1 MSSETAQLSPLYP
14 DDLTL
19 AAALK
24 DRETN
29 AGEEFVRR
37 FGSTAFAT
45 ARRFLQSDSDCEDA
59 VQESFLSA
67 VQSIGTFKGNSA
79 LGTWLHRIV
88 VNVCLMKLRSRAP
101 QPSLSIDALLPTF
114 DTSGRHMQAV
124 RRWKSAPDHRLLRE
138 ETRELVRRC
147 IDMLPDD
154 HRTVLIL
161 RDIEELSTQETAE
174 ILRATP
180 GIVKTRL
187 HRARQALRSL
197 LEPHFP

>member
-114 DTSGRHMQAV
+114 DTSGAPQAG
-124 RRWKSAPDHRLLRE
+124 SPS
-138 ETRELVRRC
+138 
-147 IDMLPDD
+147 M
-154 HRTVLIL
+154 
-161 RDIEELSTQETAE
+161 E
-174 ILRATP
+174 IGSRP
-180 GIVKTRL
+180 
-187 HRARQALRSL
+187 
-197 LEPHFP
+197 

>member
-1 MSSETAQLSPLYP
+1 MSSEAARLSPLYP

-24 DRETN
+24 DRGTN

-67 VQSIGTFKGNSA
+67 IQSIGTFKGNAA

-88 VNVCLMKLRSRAP
+88 VNVCLMKLRSRRN
-101 QPSLSIDALLPTF
+101 QSLPSIDTLLPTF
-114 DTSGRHMQAV
+114 DGSGHHRYAV
-124 RRWKSAPDHRLLRE
+124 RRWKSAPDERLLRE

-147 IDMLPDD
+147 IDALPDD
-154 HRTVLIL
+154 HRIVLTL
-161 RDIEELSTQETAE
+161 RDIEELNTQETAE
-174 ILRATP
+174 LLHATP
-180 GIVKTRL
+180 GTVKTRL
-187 HRARQALRSL
+187 HRARQALRTL
-197 LEPHFP
+197 LEPHFA

>member
-101 QPSLSIDALLPTF
+101 QPSL
-114 DTSGRHMQAV
+114 
-124 RRWKSAPDHRLLRE
+124 
-138 ETRELVRRC
+138 
-147 IDMLPDD
+147 
-154 HRTVLIL
+154 
-161 RDIEELSTQETAE
+161 
-174 ILRATP
+174 
-180 GIVKTRL
+180 
-187 HRARQALRSL
+187 
-197 LEPHFP
+197 